1 MIPEGKA
8 GDEIDVTITLKGL
21 AEDKAVS
28 LFSMFVTHS
37 DNLVPVVTEP
47 SVKGAPFMKEFGTKI
62 PAAGSNGEEWESLGG
77 AYSADDN
84 AYYLCFGTADD
95 NAAANGEIVLTIPF
109 KIADD
114 AKDGDELKVS
124 INYDEAL
131 AEKFDITVENMDEA
145 LKALDAGTADATIK
159 VGVTD
164 TSTDESVDV
173 SSSASS
179 TPDDSSTTPPTSDF
193 GIVAIIVLAVA
204 AVIGAAVIIRKRA

>member
-1 MIPEGKA
+1 MA
-8 GDEIDVTITLKGL
+8 R
-21 AEDKAVS
+21 
-28 LFSMFVTHS
+28 
-37 DNLVPVVTEP
+37 
-47 SVKGAPFMKEFGTKI
+47 
-62 PAAGSNGEEWESLGG
+62 NGSLGG

-84 AYYLCFGTADD
+84 AYYLCFGTVDD

-131 AEKFDITVENMDEA
+131 AEKFDITVENMDED

-173 SSSASS
+173 SSSAPVDSSS
-179 TPDDSSTTPPTSDF
+179 TPSTSGFWPRCHHRSGRCCCDRRCRDHPQESVSLKTS
-193 GIVAIIVLAVA
+193 A
-204 AVIGAAVIIRKRA
+204 